1 MKGIRKCEQCAS
13 WSKLR
18 KRCKKKECPL
28 PEVVAVKP
36 DIRNWSAADFE
47 NKTIASFPIKDL
59 LVLAQMLRAQNIGND
74 DVRDFARAVCDGYM
88 AGYAQAKKD
97 WDNGI
102 AEIIREA
109 EQ

>member
-36 DIRNWSAADFE
+36 DIGNWSAADFE
-47 NKTIASFPIKDL
+47 NRTIAGYSIKDL
-59 LVLAQMLRAQNIGND
+59 LVLAQAARAQNIGND
-74 DVRDFARAVCDGYM
+74 DLRDFATAYCDGYL
-88 AGYAQAKKD
+88 AGLAQAKKD
-97 WDNGI
+97 WD
-102 AEIIREA
+102 EWVTLFVKKVKE
-109 EQ
+109 